1 MITLFHTT
9 RSTPE
14 IQRVQVERQTTK
26 TVVIDGRRRDKRGSW
41 GNYYDTW
48 EEAKDSMSNS
58 ARGRVALC
66 RAQLVEQKSFCPK
79 SNYYSLSLRLNTT
92 RLYRSRIEPN
102 AFTPHMGG

>member
-66 RAQLVEQKSFCPK
+66 RAQLVEAEIF
-79 SNYYSLSLRLNTT
+79 LSKVQLLQPITKAKHDKVVPLSHRT
-92 RLYRSRIEPN
+92 
-102 AFTPHMGG
+102 